1 MGAQNAKLETESAV
15 DTMDFVNKIVNGG
28 GGGLRK
34 EAPLPSQPMN
44 KNLGERLDTAFDF
57 NFPQIP
63 AYEGI

>member
-1 MGAQNAKLETESAV
+1 
-15 DTMDFVNKIVNGG
+15 MDFVNKIVNGG